1 MFPVNSITVAGSRK
15 RLLIGGRM
23 NNERIAKVVEAEQT
37 VVPASSATRQAT
49 IYDVAAAAGVSHQTV
64 SRFLRGFEGIRPQTK
79 QRVVDALE
87 KLNYRPNLSA
97 RSLTTGESH
106 RIGALTHEIAHF
118 GPSKVLQGASAAARE
133 AGYLLDI
140 VTLDVSDRAS
150 IEEALALVMQ
160 HDLAGVLALASTDEM
175 REAFERTEF
184 RVPSYI
190 GAEEDDALSGR
201 PSQLTTVG
209 FPALIEHLASLG
221 HRRFLHIAGPTTF
234 PAARNRARAFETVIA
249 EHGLQSEGIVF
260 GDWSAKSGYEAVSL
274 MSANLR
280 ATAIVAANDQM
291 ALGAI
296 LALAE
301 SGFRVPDDI
310 SVTGV
315 DDIPEAAYFMP
326 PLTTIRVDFAA
337 QGRAAVHELLGQINR
352 TTHLPGDVLASE
364 LISRRSTGR
373 AAGTLS

>member
-1 MFPVNSITVAGSRK
+1 
-15 RLLIGGRM
+15 M
-23 NNERIAKVVEAEQT
+23 NIERVAKVVEAEQT
-37 VVPASSATRQAT
+37 VVPASPATRQAT

-234 PAARNRARAFETVIA
+234 PAARNRARAYETVIA
-249 EHGLQSEGIVF
+249 EQGLQSEGIVF
-260 GDWSAKSGYEAVSL
+260 GDWSARSGYEAISR
-274 MSANLR
+274 MTADLR
-280 ATAIVAANDQM
+280 ATAVVAANDQM

-296 LALAE
+296 LALSE
-301 SGFRVPDDI
+301 SGFSVPEDI

-315 DDIPEAAYFMP
+315 DDIPEAAFFMP

-337 QGRAAVHELLGQINR
+337 QGRAAVHELLGQINH
-352 TTHLPGDVLASE
+352 TNHVQGDVLASE

-373 AAGTLS
+373 ATGTLS

>member
-1 MFPVNSITVAGSRK
+1 
-15 RLLIGGRM
+15 M
-23 NNERIAKVVEAEQT
+23 NIERVVKVVEAEQT
-37 VVPASSATRQAT
+37 VMDASPTARQAT

-190 GAEEDDALSGR
+190 GTEEDDALSGR

-221 HRRFLHIAGPTTF
+221 HRRFLHIAGPATF
-234 PAARNRARAFETVIA
+234 PAARNRARAFEAVIA
-249 EHGLQSEGIVF
+249 EQGLQSEGIVF
-260 GDWSAKSGYEAVSL
+260 GDWSARSGYEAISQVT
-274 MSANLR
+274 ADLR
-280 ATAIVAANDQM
+280 ATAVVAANDQM

-296 LALAE
+296 LALSE
-301 SGFRVPDDI
+301 GGFRVPDDI

-315 DDIPEAAYFMP
+315 DDIPEAAFFMP

-352 TTHLPGDVLASE
+352 TTHLQGDVLASE
-364 LISRRSTGR
+364 LITRRSTGR